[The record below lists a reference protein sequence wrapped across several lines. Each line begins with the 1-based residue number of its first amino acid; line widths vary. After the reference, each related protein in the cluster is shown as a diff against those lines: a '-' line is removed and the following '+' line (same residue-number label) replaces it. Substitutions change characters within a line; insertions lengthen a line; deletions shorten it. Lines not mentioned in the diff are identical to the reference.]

1 MSADSIESI
10 CSHFL
15 KWGDKEAHTA
25 NRSLYIHEDTLRT
38 GHKILYSGSVVAAR
52 YENKNLPTSITINID
67 GFPAV
72 TVGRMILVE
81 QGKLPASTIKVRHS
95 LLKRGTAIGRD
106 VYPVHDAAHPKKAYT
121 HKVDERHEEL
131 ERLRLSRSSR
141 SRVNSVERIHEA
153 VKCIRGMEVFFNIK
167 PTKLEIPDE
176 LVPKLCM
183 WRMDGEP
190 IMENWK
196 NLLEKLN
203 GTTKNNYKAA

>member
-1 MSADSIESI
+1 MSADSIDSI

-15 KWGDKEAHTA
+15 NWGLQELHTA

-38 GHKILYSGSVVAAR
+38 GHNMLYNGSVVAAR
-52 YENKNLPTSITINID
+52 YPRKRLKFQWDSNRMI
-67 GFPAV
+67 PAGGV
-72 TVGRMILVE
+72 ILVE
-81 QGKLPASTIKVRHS
+81 QGELPRATTKARHS
-95 LLKRGTAIGRD
+95 LLKRGTAIGRE
-106 VYPVHDAAHPKKAYT
+106 VYPVYDAAHPKKAYKY
-121 HKVDERHEEL
+121 KVDERHEEL

-141 SRVNSVERIHEA
+141 SRVEMVERIHEA
-153 VKCIRGMEVFFNIK
+153 VKCIRGMEVFFKIK

-203 GTTKNNYKAA
+203 GTTENNYKAA